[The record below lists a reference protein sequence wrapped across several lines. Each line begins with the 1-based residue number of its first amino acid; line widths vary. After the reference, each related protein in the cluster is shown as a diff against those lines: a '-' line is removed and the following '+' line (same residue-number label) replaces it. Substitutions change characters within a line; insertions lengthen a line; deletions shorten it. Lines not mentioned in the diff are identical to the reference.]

1 MIRFSISLILLFFL
15 TAQPAVVTA
24 EAQKKSPVPAGFNK
38 VPPNQQQIDDNSRI
52 KFARDLMRD
61 KNFEGAAALLETI
74 YEKQP
79 NNNSVISL
87 LRSCYNQLGYY
98 TKTENMIR
106 KMLAA
111 HPDRYVNHQ
120 FLAEALAR
128 QNKTEEA
135 LLSYKSAVENV
146 LNEDSTQYL
155 NIVRSMSAY
164 GFESEA
170 INLIKDI
177 RTQKNDPKVLSLEA
191 GKISEATRDYK
202 TATLEYFSALDDT
215 SRGGVEAEGRLLNLL
230 SNENATID
238 VEKEL
243 LSQTGNSPRT
253 KVARL
258 LSVHYLKTGQPE
270 KSYQFARLQD
280 SLDGKNGLAILNHI
294 RSCNERKL
302 YQDAVIAF
310 EKSPPVYVKK
320 PMYFEA
326 LRIYAIALVQLG
338 RYRDAIV
345 VYDSVVA
352 KFPRRQD
359 QAEACFKIGQIY
371 LDNLMDY
378 ESARIIFD
386 SVIAHHTSGGG
397 YFKSLTSLPHCYLR
411 QGDLDEALTKFD
423 MLSGLRFNQD
433 ALEEI
438 QYYRG
443 LIFFYQKNYDSS
455 KTVFNRMLVDFPRG
469 FYLNDALQLIMLFND
484 GAEAPAYLHDYSQAL
499 LYEER
504 QIPDSAKIVLDKIV
518 NDENPLLA
526 DISLYKLCQM
536 NLDSFDSTSVLDNI
550 EIMSE
555 KYPESYYYPFVL
567 KTKAEIL
574 LENPETWE
582 KGKEIYRHL
591 LESYPDYP
599 FISDVRK
606 RLRELEIDTQ
616 TG

>member
-1 MIRFSISLILLFFL
+1 MIRYNIFLMLLFFL
-15 TAQPAVVTA
+15 IAQPAVKSE
-24 EAQKKSPVPAGFNK
+24 EAQKKPPAGFK
-38 VPPNQQQIDDNSRI
+38 RVQPNQQQIDDNSRI
-52 KFARDLMRD
+52 KFARNLMRE
-61 KNFEGAAALLETI
+61 KNFDGAAALLETI

-79 NNNSVISL
+79 DNNSVIYL

-98 TKTENMIR
+98 TKTEMMTR
-106 KMLAA
+106 SMVEA
-111 HPDRYVNHQ
+111 HPERYVNHQ

-128 QNKTEEA
+128 QNKTDEA
-135 LLSYKSAVENV
+135 LQSYQRAVGKV
-146 LNEDSTQYL
+146 IREDSTQYL
-155 NIVRSMSAY
+155 NIVRSMSSH

-170 INLIKDI
+170 INLIKEI

-202 TATLEYFSALDDT
+202 TATLEFFSALDDT

-230 SNENATID
+230 SNEEAASD
-238 VEKEL
+238 VEQEL
-243 LSQTGNSPRT
+243 LAQSGNSPRS

-258 LSVHYLKTGQPE
+258 LSVHYLKNGQPE

-280 SLDGKNGLAILNHI
+280 SLDGKNGQAILYHI
-294 RSCNERKL
+294 RSCSERKL
-302 YQDAVIAF
+302 YQDVVNAY
-310 EKSPPVYVKK
+310 EKSPPVYANE

-326 LRIYAIALVQLG
+326 LRIYAKALVQLG
-338 RYRDAIV
+338 RFRDAIV

-352 KFPRRQD
+352 KFPRKQD
-359 QAEACFKIGQIY
+359 RSEACYKIGRIY

-378 ESARIIFD
+378 ESARKIFD
-386 SVIAHHTSGGG
+386 SVIAYHTSGSG
-397 YFKSLTSLPHCYLR
+397 YPKSLISLPHCYLR
-411 QGDLDEALTKFD
+411 QGDLDKALSKFD
-423 MLSGLRFNQD
+423 RLSGLRFNQD

-443 LIFFYQKNYDSS
+443 MIFFYNKNYDSS
-455 KTVFNRMLVDFPRG
+455 KTVFNRMLVDFPKG
-469 FYLNDALQLIMLFND
+469 FYLNDALQLIMLMNE
-484 GAEAPAYLHDYSQAL
+484 GAEAPMFLYDYSRAL

-504 QIPDSAKIVLDKIV
+504 RMPDSAKVFLDNIVEK
-518 NDENPLLA
+518 ENPLLA
-526 DISLYKLCQM
+526 DISLYKLCLM
-536 NLDSFDSTSVLDNI
+536 SLESFDSTSALGYI
-550 EIMSE
+550 EIMSDQ
-555 KYPESYYYPFVL
+555 YPDSYYFPFGL
-567 KTKAEIL
+567 KVKAEIF

-606 RLRELEIDTQ
+606 RLRELEIDTR